1 MKFVLISVFLMALLA
16 AGAVAG
22 TIAPGLSER
31 YDNVSAGETLPVLIV
46 LESRLDAVLMQDML
60 LKGGLEL
67 APTHERVMDSLRARA
82 ERQQPAVMR
91 SIEILRGT
99 GMAGEAR
106 GFWLGNV
113 IAADLTRAGAELI
126 ANMAEVREVGLDEDI
141 VAREFVNATVVSAI
155 SLSHIETI
163 KARDAWDLGYRGEN
177 RTVCILADGVDG
189 NHPAIAPRWRGTIT
203 PPEQCWF
210 DPQGTFAPSACG
222 ESGTVIASLISSEAS
237 GVAPA
242 SQWIA
247 ASVSCEQ
254 PRLSHAIAALQWAV
268 DPDGYA
274 ETFADV
280 PDAICSAWGLDNAC
294 GGAAPA
300 DIWEIIDHVEALG
313 PVVLFSSADTGQE
326 GAGSV
331 RAPESRGVNF
341 AIGMV
346 DATREEITLAS
357 QSSRGPSPCDGSIKP
372 DLVAPGVDITA
383 SSARGNLR
391 VTGSAAAAAQATGAI
406 ALMRQANSNLSA
418 HEIKRMLSF
427 TATDLGTPKA
437 DNLYGNGLLNVQA
450 AVELAQSARGSGT
463 LEGYVR
469 YGGTAIGGARVTLH
483 SQYGQ
488 LATTTNWNGAFR
500 VDHLARNEPYTVE
513 VGRFGYQYYVREDPL
528 TITETRPASAYI
540 NLKRGIADNAE
551 NDQGWQ
557 LGVEGDNATGG
568 VWERAI
574 PQGTRVDGKLAEPD
588 ADATADGEYCFVTG
602 AAASP
607 EMTASESDVDG
618 GKTTL
623 RSPLFSLMEITEPAL
638 NFSYF
643 FSNDLGGSR
652 GGDFFR
658 AQISNDGG
666 ATWTNLINT
675 AASTHEWKSVSVKIA
690 DFVTPTDQMLLQF
703 VAEDEGLGS
712 LVEAA
717 VDDIAIIGAPSV
729 PEPPRDLLL
738 DVQFDQIVLT
748 WRGSAD
754 ATGYRVY
761 LSRYPDGVV
770 KPENLFTTT
779 SDTTLT
785 LPIEDNT
792 NHDF

>member
-177 RTVCILADGVDG
+177 RTVCILADGLDG

-268 DPDGYA
+268 DPDGY
-274 ETFADV
+274 
-280 PDAICSAWGLDNAC
+280 L
-294 GGAAPA
+294 
-300 DIWEIIDHVEALG
+300 
-313 PVVLFSSADTGQE
+313 
-326 GAGSV
+326 
-331 RAPESRGVNF
+331 
-341 AIGMV
+341 
-346 DATREEITLAS
+346 
-357 QSSRGPSPCDGSIKP
+357 
-372 DLVAPGVDITA
+372 
-383 SSARGNLR
+383 
-391 VTGSAAAAAQATGAI
+391 
-406 ALMRQANSNLSA
+406 
-418 HEIKRMLSF
+418 
-427 TATDLGTPKA
+427 
-437 DNLYGNGLLNVQA
+437 
-450 AVELAQSARGSGT
+450 
-463 LEGYVR
+463 
-469 YGGTAIGGARVTLH
+469 
-483 SQYGQ
+483 
-488 LATTTNWNGAFR
+488 
-500 VDHLARNEPYTVE
+500 
-513 VGRFGYQYYVREDPL
+513 
-528 TITETRPASAYI
+528 
-540 NLKRGIADNAE
+540 
-551 NDQGWQ
+551 
-557 LGVEGDNATGG
+557 LGV
-568 VWERAI
+568 
-574 PQGTRVDGKLAEPD
+574 GTRQCVRRRRPRR
-588 ADATADGEYCFVTG
+588 Y
-602 AAASP
+602 
-607 EMTASESDVDG
+607 
-618 GKTTL
+618 
-623 RSPLFSLMEITEPAL
+623 
-638 NFSYF
+638 
-643 FSNDLGGSR
+643 LG
-652 GGDFFR
+652 D
-658 AQISNDGG
+658 
-666 ATWTNLINT
+666 
-675 AASTHEWKSVSVKIA
+675 H
-690 DFVTPTDQMLLQF
+690 
-703 VAEDEGLGS
+703 
-712 LVEAA
+712 
-717 VDDIAIIGAPSV
+717 
-729 PEPPRDLLL
+729 
-738 DVQFDQIVLT
+738 
-748 WRGSAD
+748 
-754 ATGYRVY
+754 
-761 LSRYPDGVV
+761 
-770 KPENLFTTT
+770 
-779 SDTTLT
+779 
-785 LPIEDNT
+785 
-792 NHDF
+792 